1 MVTHLFTQNKNL
13 KQIYF
18 WPIMIGL
25 MIAVGLVTALVKDG
39 LIERISLI
47 GLVIPIAVIM
57 YFYWIKHD

>member
-1 MVTHLFTQNKNL
+1 MVTHLFMQNKNL

-25 MIAVGLVTALVKDG
+25 MIAVGLVAALVKDG
-39 LIERISLI
+39 FIERISLI

>member
-1 MVTHLFTQNKNL
+1 MVTHLFMQNKNL

-39 LIERISLI
+39 FIERISLI